1 MNFPDVFVSPP
12 TYHIFQTF
20 TGAPNFIASKS
31 WRNKKKS
38 EKISSRKTFVTNKSG
53 GVFPSSAEGLHQEG
67 IQTDSIC
74 DN

>member
-20 TGAPNFIASKS
+20 TGAPNFIA
-31 WRNKKKS
+31 RNKKKS

-53 GVFPSSAEGLHQEG
+53 GVFPFLS
-67 IQTDSIC
+67 
-74 DN
+74 